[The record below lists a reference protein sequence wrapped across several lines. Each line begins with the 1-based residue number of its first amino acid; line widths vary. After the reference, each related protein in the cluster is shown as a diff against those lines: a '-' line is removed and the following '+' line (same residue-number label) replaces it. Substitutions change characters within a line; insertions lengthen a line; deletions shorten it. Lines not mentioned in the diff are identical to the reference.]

1 VAAAL
6 SRDVLIAGFTL
17 SVLMVMRVEA
27 RFPLRVCHRECNREI
42 HVQCGVPNHRE
53 YRRCKRD
60 MIASCRQLGP
70 AAACSPP
77 TTTTTTTITTT
88 TASIG
93 TVTTTSTIPDG
104 PPGPPGSGHIQTVFI
119 ILMENHNWSSINSS
133 AAPYINGTLLPMG
146 AHAKQFFNPPHLHP
160 SLPNYLWLEGGTN
173 FGVHGDGPPSSNHQS
188 STAHLATLLTEAEIS
203 WKGYMES
210 MPSGSC
216 PRADSGK
223 YAVRHDP
230 FVYFDD
236 VTTPAG
242 NCVAHVRPY
251 SEFAGDLAA
260 NTVARYNF
268 ITPNVCNDMHDCS
281 VRTGDTWLSHEV
293 PHILASQAY
302 LNDGAIFLTWDEA
315 GSGDGPI
322 GMVVLSPLGKGGGYS
337 NSIHYTH
344 SSTLRTVQEIFGVTP
359 LLGDAANATDL
370 SDLFTTFP

>member
-1 VAAAL
+1 MMKTTRTALLTALLVSLLAAPHAEAL
-6 SRDVLIAGFTL
+6 FPRRMCRQECAPML
-17 SVLMVMRVEA
+17 SATCNSLKPRA
-27 RFPLRVCHRECNREI
+27 R
-42 HVQCGVPNHRE
+42 
-53 YRRCKRD
+53 RRCKHAL
-60 MIASCRQLGP
+60 IKTCRHLGP
-70 AAACSPP
+70 AQTCVPSLP
-77 TTTTTTTITTT
+77 TTTTTTLP
-88 TASIG
+88 S
-93 TVTTTSTIPDG
+93 SPP
-104 PPGPPGSGHIQTVFI
+104 PPGHIRTVFL

-188 STAHLATLLTEAEIS
+188 STAHLATLLTQAGIP

-216 PRADSGK
+216 PKSDSGK

-236 VTTPAG
+236 VTGPAG

-251 SEFAGDLAA
+251 SEFAGDLAD

-281 VRTGDTWLSHEV
+281 VSTGDTWLSREV
-293 PHILASQAY
+293 PKILASQAY
-302 LNDGAIFLTWDEA
+302 LDGGVIFLTWDEA

-359 LLGDAANATDL
+359 LLGGAANATDL